1 MSCIHNNRLLLF
13 FGLLLLLAGCQKKAE
28 QKALRIATAA
38 NMQYA
43 MEAITEAF
51 EKETGFRCE
60 VILGSSGKLF
70 AQIREGAPYD
80 LFLSADLKYPETL
93 HDLGLTAAPPRIYA
107 NGQLV
112 LWTLSDALTP
122 SLEGLKSDTIAH
134 IALANPKTAPYG
146 RAAMEVLAANGLYD
160 SLQKKLVYGESIAQT
175 NQFITSGAATAGFTS
190 LGTVLSPEMKGK
202 GHWIPIDR
210 NTHSPIEQGVV
221 LLEKKNGKHLA
232 AESFYAFLFSP
243 KGKEI
248 LQNFG
253 YSANE

>member
-1 MSCIHNNRLLLF
+1 MRCNPYNRLLLF
-13 FGLLLLLAGCQKKAE
+13 FGLLLLIAGCQKKAE

-80 LFLSADLKYPETL
+80 LFLSADLKYPSTL
-93 HDLGLTAAPPRIYA
+93 NDLGLTVAPPKIYA

-122 SLEGLKSDTIAH
+122 SLKGLKSDQIEH

-146 RAAMEVLAANGLYD
+146 RAAMEVLVANAMFD

-175 NQFITSGAATAGFTS
+175 NQFITSGAAAIGFTS
-190 LGTVLSPEMKGK
+190 LGTVLSSEMKGK
-202 GHWIPIDR
+202 GHWITIGK
-210 NTHSPIEQGVV
+210 NAHNPIEQGVV
-221 LLEKKNGKHLA
+221 LIEKKDGKHPA
-232 AESFYAFLFSP
+232 AELFYTFLFSP
-243 KGKEI
+243 KAKEI